1 MKLLDI
7 VEGDSWRASAVRG
20 ASAVVFGVLALAWP
34 GPTVWVFVVLFG
46 VYALVD
52 GFAELGVFVARTPD
66 NPRRNGVVL
75 FRAFVSMT
83 VAVIAF
89 AWPGITALALLYL
102 IAAWAFVVGGA
113 EIALAIRHR
122 AGEAHDWLIGLGGVL
137 SIALAVVL
145 VADPG
150 SGVLTITWAVAWFAI
165 VGGIIS
171 LVRAWQLRNAHPH
184 AGASHATPRPGA
196 LA

>member
-1 MKLLDI
+1 MNLLE
-7 VEGDSWRASAVRG
+7 VMEGDSWRGSAVRG
-20 ASAVVFGVLALAWP
+20 ASAVVFGILALAWP

-52 GFAELGVFVARTPD
+52 GFAELGAFIATAPD
-66 NPRRNGVVL
+66 NRRRNGAVL

-102 IAAWAFVVGGA
+102 IAAWAFAVGVA

-122 AGEAHDWLIGLGGVL
+122 AGEARDWLIGLGGVL

-145 VADPG
+145 VADPS

-165 VGGIIS
+165 IGGVVS
-171 LVRAWQLRNAHPH
+171 LVRAWQLRHPQ
-184 AGASHATPRPGA
+184 AGAPSATPRRGA
-196 LA
+196 VA